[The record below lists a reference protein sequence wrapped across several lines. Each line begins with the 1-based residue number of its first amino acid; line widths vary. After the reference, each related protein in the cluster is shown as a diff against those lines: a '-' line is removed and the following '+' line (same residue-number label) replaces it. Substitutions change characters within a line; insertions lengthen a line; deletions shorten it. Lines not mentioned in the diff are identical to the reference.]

1 MKAQRMAK
9 GAPAFRAELEK
20 LMPGY
25 QWTVHK
31 SYSENHIEATGTK
44 SSGFNR
50 LCTLSVIRT
59 DHTGA
64 VMYEAKSAGYGLRA
78 PWLHTHADKTLA
90 RALRGLQDHYE
101 AKTQTYRIHAED
113 LASGRKGGATEGSV

>member
-1 MKAQRMAK
+1 MTAKRMAN
-9 GAPAFRAELEK
+9 GSPEFRAELEK

-31 SYSENHIEATGTK
+31 SISENHIEATGTK

-50 LCTLSVIRT
+50 LCTLS
-59 DHTGA
+59 A
-64 VMYEAKSAGYGLRA
+64 VRIDGLDGVSYEVKSAGYGLRA
-78 PWLHTHADKTLA
+78 PWLYTHTNKTLA

-101 AKTQTYRIHAED
+101 RKAQTYRIHAED
-113 LASGRKGGATEGSV
+113 LASGRKGGA